1 MTERRVFVYRRR
13 GGRGEA
19 APQKS
24 LAPETAR
31 GEEEEEQKSP
41 KLLTPLTSCAL
52 HGRAVLQRMR
62 PEVFTPSEHNGPI
75 VTSPVA
81 YPDLNQ

>member
-31 GEEEEEQKSP
+31 GEEEEEEEESP
-41 KLLTPLTSCAL
+41 TSDSVNFL
-52 HGRAVLQRMR
+52 HAPRSGRATAHA
-62 PEVFTPSEHNGPI
+62 P
-75 VTSPVA
+75 
-81 YPDLNQ
+81 

>member
-1 MTERRVFVYRRR
+1 MTERRVFVYRR

-31 GEEEEEQKSP
+31 GEEEEESP
-41 KLLTPLTSCAL
+41 TSDSVNFL
-52 HGRAVLQRMR
+52 HAPRSGRATAHA
-62 PEVFTPSEHNGPI
+62 P
-75 VTSPVA
+75 
-81 YPDLNQ
+81 